1 MKTQGVSESSIFRTQ
16 FTKIMVAVFVF
27 ISSVAQSEAARA
39 TPLTGD
45 FLCATGVE
53 KSPSWT
59 PSDGAYYSVSS
70 GILLDGSNCSGAV
83 VLISGITDIGN
94 YAFAP
99 SLQSINLPD
108 GLQTIGVGAFSGA
121 SLLEEIT
128 FPDSLTSIGN
138 GAFEGSGLI
147 EVELNGPNVTIGSGS
162 FQQMGQLRSVVIGP
176 GVTSIP
182 DQAFYNNYA
191 DTLQNITL
199 SNSVTS
205 IGGAAFLG
213 AAITTLII
221 PDSVT
226 TIGDRA
232 FEQTVHLTTVE
243 MGRNVSSMGSGIFSW
258 TNLGDPIAKVYY
270 CGVSTIP
277 RDYAYDTYP
286 SGPSCSV
293 PDSPSIGSATAVN
306 STSANITFTAPLIMG
321 GAHATSYS
329 VSIWNESVTTLLGS
343 QTINSGI
350 PERGQTTSVTVT
362 GLLRSSTYRFSV
374 AAINS
379 QGSSYQS
386 FATNSITTPAGITIP
401 EAPTISQI
409 TAGDRSLTVNYTG
422 GNSGGGTIS
431 SYKYSLNGGSFI
443 AFGLL
448 NPLTINN
455 LAGYQNY
462 SVRLVATNEV
472 GDSSL
477 SNSASVVTFDFA
489 QDKARKDA
497 RELSELLS
505 LVPSIAGLS
514 QSISGLGNSLLLP
527 KKCVKGKTVKN
538 VKAGAKC
545 PKGYKA
551 RK

>member
-1 MKTQGVSESSIFRTQ
+1 MKMQRVSESSIFRTQ
-16 FTKIMVAVFVF
+16 LTKIMVAVFVF
-27 ISSVAQSEAARA
+27 ISSVAQSEAVGA

-53 KSPSWT
+53 ISPSWT
-59 PSDGAYYSVSS
+59 PADGAYYSVSS
-70 GILLDGSNCSGAV
+70 GILFDGTNCSGAV
-83 VLISGITDIGN
+83 VLISGITEIGN

-99 SLQSINLPD
+99 SLESINLPD
-108 GLQTIGVGAFSGA
+108 GLETIGTGAFSGA

-138 GAFEGSGLI
+138 NAFEGSGLI
-147 EVELNGPNVTIGSGS
+147 EVELNGPDVTIGSGS
-162 FQQMGQLRSVVIGP
+162 FQQMGQLRSVVIGS

-191 DTLQNITL
+191 DMLQNITL

-213 AAITTLII
+213 AAITALII

-258 TNLGDPIAKVYY
+258 TNLSDPSAKVYY
-270 CGVSTIP
+270 CGASTIP
-277 RDYAYDTYP
+277 RDYAYDSYP
-286 SGPSCSV
+286 DLPSCSV
-293 PDSPSIGSATAVN
+293 PDSPSIGSATAV
-306 STSANITFTAPLIMG
+306 SPTSANVTFTAPLIMG
-321 GAHATSYS
+321 GANATSFS

-374 AAINS
+374 AAINA
-379 QGSSYQS
+379 QGPSSQS
-386 FATNSITTPAGITIP
+386 FATNSITTPVGTTIP
-401 EAPTISQI
+401 SAPTITQV
-409 TAGDRSLTVNYTG
+409 TAGDRSLSVNYTG
-422 GNSGGGTIS
+422 GNSGGGTINT
-431 SYKYSLNGGSFI
+431 YKYSLNGGSFI
-443 AFGLL
+443 AFGFS
-448 NPLTINN
+448 NPMTINN

-472 GDSSL
+472 GDSSP
-477 SNSASVVTFDFA
+477 SNAVSIVTLDFA
-489 QDKARKDA
+489 QDKVRKDA
-497 RELSELLS
+497 RELTELLS
-505 LVPSIAGLS
+505 LIPSIAGLS
-514 QSISGLGNSLLLP
+514 QSVAGLGNSLLLP
-527 KKCVKGKTVKN
+527 KKCVKGKVVKT